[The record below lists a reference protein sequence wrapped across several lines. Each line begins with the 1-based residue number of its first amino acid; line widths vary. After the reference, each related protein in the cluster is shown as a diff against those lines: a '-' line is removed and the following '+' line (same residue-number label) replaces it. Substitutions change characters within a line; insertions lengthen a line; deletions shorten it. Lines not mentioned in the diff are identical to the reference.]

1 MTVVSN
7 TGPLIALAKVDR
19 LSLLQVLFGEVHI
32 PPAVYRELLAKGG
45 AESQRLD
52 EALAHYIRISQV
64 PEPSP
69 DLEPIVRWL
78 GAGEQQ
84 AIVLARHLGAL
95 LLMDERLGRSAAR
108 RAGVRV
114 TGVTGV
120 LIRAKETGLLS
131 QVRPTLEAMRREG
144 YWLSDA
150 LLDTA
155 ARLAGET
162 A

>member
-32 PPAVYRELLAKGG
+32 PPAVHRELMAKGG

-52 EALAHYIRISQV
+52 EAFGHYIRISQV

-69 DLEPIVRWL
+69 ELEPMVRWL

-84 AIVLARHLGAL
+84 AIVLAHHLGAL

-108 RAGVRV
+108 RVGVQV
-114 TGVTGV
+114 TGVAGV
-120 LIRAKETGLLS
+120 LLRAKEAGLLS
-131 QVRPTLEAMRREG
+131 QVRSTLEAMRREG
-144 YWLSDA
+144 YWLSDD

-162 A
+162 E